1 MSTKLIELDDQ
12 IQVEVFVP
20 ENEMRTASG
29 SVTARVNETMD
40 QIEPVLMR
48 ACKPLAN
55 VWQELNKEMSVKEAN
70 VAIQLGFSAS
80 GNVFVAKGSV
90 NANLTVSLKMTPK
103 TD

>member
-1 MSTKLIELDDQ
+1 MPTKLIEFDDQ
-12 IQVEVFVP
+12 IQVEVFAS
-20 ENEMRTASG
+20 ENEMRTISG
-29 SVTARVNETMD
+29 GVTAKFSETID

-80 GNVFVAKGSV
+80 GNVFIAKGSA